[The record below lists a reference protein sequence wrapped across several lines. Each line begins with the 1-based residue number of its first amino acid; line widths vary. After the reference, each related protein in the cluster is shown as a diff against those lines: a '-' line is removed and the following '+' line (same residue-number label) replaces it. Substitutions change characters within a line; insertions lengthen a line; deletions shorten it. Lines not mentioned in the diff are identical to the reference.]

1 MIYEYAYLYI
11 TRGREAEFE
20 QALVTAS
27 PILKSAEG
35 CRSVDL
41 YRDMETEGSYLL
53 RVGWASLEDHVEKFP
68 KSEQAPKFAAAI
80 EHFFDR
86 EPTLRH
92 FDSRPVGTSA
102 G

>member
-20 QALVTAS
+20 RALVAAS
-27 PILKSAEG
+27 PILRSAEG

-41 YRDMETEGSYLL
+41 YRDVEAEGPYLL

-68 KSEQAPKFAAAI
+68 KSKQAPEFAAAI

-92 FDSRPVGTSA
+92 FDSQPVGA
-102 G
+102 GIG